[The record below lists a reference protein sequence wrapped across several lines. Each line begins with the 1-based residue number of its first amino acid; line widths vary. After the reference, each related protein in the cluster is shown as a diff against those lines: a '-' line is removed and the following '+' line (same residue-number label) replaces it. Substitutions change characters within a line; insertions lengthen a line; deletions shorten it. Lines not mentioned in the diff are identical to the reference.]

1 MIEGTWS
8 GGPFVGR
15 VRLDLAY
22 DGAGFR
28 GWSAQ
33 PGLRTVQG
41 VLAEAIHR
49 HPVAALVAGMPTCAG
64 RTDAGVHAR
73 GQVAHLDLYA
83 PEPGPDTA
91 GPPSHIEMP
100 PAPVD
105 AAKLAAAAG
114 RWRRALPPDLSLL
127 SATVVSADFDARFA
141 ALWRRYVYRVV
152 DSPGGADPLLR
163 GFVLSH
169 PRPLDPQLLTRGAL
183 GLLGEHDFA
192 AFCRR
197 KPGGTTIRR
206 LLECSAQRIADGV
219 VEITFRADAFCQ
231 QMVRSLVGALLPV
244 GDGSRDPGW
253 PGQLLAAAVRAPVQL
268 APPHGLCL
276 EEVGYP
282 EPDQLRARTGVT
294 RSVRTLVDGSGTVGA
309 GA

>member
-1 MIEGTWS
+1 MTEGTWS

-15 VRLDLAY
+15 LRLDVAY

-28 GWSAQ
+28 GWSMQ

-49 HPVAALVAGMPTCAG
+49 HPVGALVAGMPTCAG

-83 PEPGPDTA
+83 PEPGPDGGEPVPDVEA
-91 GPPSHIEMP
+91 
-100 PAPVD
+100 PAPMGAEKLE
-105 AAKLAAAAG
+105 AAVR
-114 RWRRALPPDLSLL
+114 RWRRALPPDVSLL
-127 SATVVSADFDARFA
+127 AVRAVSVDFDARFA
-141 ALWRRYVYRVV
+141 ALWRRYVYRVA
-152 DSPGGADPLLR
+152 DGLGGADPLLR

-169 PRPLDPQLLTRGAL
+169 PRRLDPQLLNRGAL
-183 GLLGEHDFA
+183 PLLGEHDFA

-197 KPGGTTIRR
+197 KPDATTIRH
-206 LLECSAQRIADGV
+206 LLGCSAQRTADGV
-219 VEITFRADAFCQ
+219 VEISFRADAFCQ

-244 GDGSRDPGW
+244 GDGTRDPGW
-253 PGQLLAAAVRAPVQL
+253 PGQLLVAGVRATVQL

-282 EPDQLRARTGVT
+282 PADQLRARAGVT
-294 RSVRTLVDGSGTVGA
+294 RAVRTLADERNGRGGSA
-309 GA
+309 

>member
-1 MIEGTWS
+1 MTEGTWS

-15 VRLDLAY
+15 LRLDLAY
-22 DGAGFR
+22 DGTGFR

-41 VLAEAIHR
+41 TLAEAIHR
-49 HPVAALVAGMPTCAG
+49 HPVGALVAGMPTCAG

-83 PEPGPDTA
+83 PEPDPDT
-91 GPPSHIEMP
+91 GEPVEDPE
-100 PAPVD
+100 APEPMGSGLV
-105 AAKLAAAAG
+105 AAAVR
-114 RWRRALPPDLSLL
+114 RWRRALPSDVSLR
-127 SATVVSADFDARFA
+127 AVTPVPVDFDARFA

-152 DSPGGADPLLR
+152 DGEAGADPLLR

-169 PRPLDPQLLTRGAL
+169 PRRLDPQLLTRGAL
-183 GLLGEHDFA
+183 PLLGEHDFA

-197 KPGGTTIRR
+197 KPDATTIRR
-206 LLECSAQRIADGV
+206 LLDCSAHRSADGI
-219 VEITFRADAFCQ
+219 VEISFRADAFCQ
-231 QMVRSLVGALLPV
+231 QMVRSLVGALVQV
-244 GDGSRDPGW
+244 GDGTRDAEW
-253 PGQLLAAAVRAPVQL
+253 PGQLLAAGIRATVQL

-282 EPDQLRARTGVT
+282 PPDQLRARTAVT
-294 RSVRTLVDGSGTVGA
+294 RAVRTPPGA
-309 GA
+309 SA